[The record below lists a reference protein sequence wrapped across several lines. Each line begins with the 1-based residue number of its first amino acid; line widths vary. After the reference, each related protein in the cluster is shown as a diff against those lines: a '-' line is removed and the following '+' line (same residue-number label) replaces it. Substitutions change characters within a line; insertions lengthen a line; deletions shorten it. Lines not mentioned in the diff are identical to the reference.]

1 MKKPTPRRS
10 REDWIHAALEVLR
23 DEGVERVRVEPLAV
37 RLGVTKGS
45 FYWHFET
52 REQLL
57 TAALDLWAELSTE
70 AIIQHVAK
78 LQAGPEAKLRELWR
92 RTVVDAR
99 SDFRTELAI
108 RELGQRDPAVRERVK
123 QVDERRMTFLCE
135 LFREL
140 GLSPE
145 LAQARSL
152 MLYSLLIGNHFIAAR
167 HGRMSRA
174 RVLELS
180 VDQLLEHSRSLS

>member
-1 MKKPTPRRS
+1 MKKPTLRRS

-70 AIIQHVAK
+70 ATIQHVVK

-108 RELGQRDPAVRERVK
+108 RDLGQRDPAVRERVK
-123 QVDERRMTFLCE
+123 QVDDRRMTFLCE

-140 GLSPE
+140 GLHPE

-180 VDQLLEHSRSLS
+180 VDELLKHSR